1 MKTIK
6 ILGVLLALIVSTLS
20 VNAQTKTY
28 NNYGV
33 SMTYPS
39 YLVLDEEDYSDGK
52 LNLEFLDVD
61 EISGMIVLVSSNEV
75 ILLGIELVGLE
86 GVFEMLQDEMM
97 SELVGAE
104 LGDIE
109 KTDSS
114 VIMPFTMSEDG
125 VVVNGEMALGVQGN
139 KLILTVILG
148 HGSEKFSALKQ
159 AVKTLKVS

>member
-6 ILGVLLALIVSTLS
+6 ILGVLLALIVSTLA

-52 LNLEFLDVD
+52 LNLEFSDVD
-61 EISGMIVLVSSNEV
+61 EISGMIVLVSSDEV

-86 GVFEMLQDEMM
+86 GVFEMLQSEMM

-159 AVKTLKVS
+159 AIKTLKVS

>member
-6 ILGVLLALIVSTLS
+6 ILGVLLALIVSTLA

-61 EISGMIVLVSSNEV
+61 EISGMIVLVSSDEV

-86 GVFEMLQDEMM
+86 GVFEMLQSEMM

-159 AVKTLKVS
+159 AIKTLKVS

>member
-6 ILGVLLALIVSTLS
+6 ILGVLLALIVSTLA

-52 LNLEFLDVD
+52 LNLEFSDVD
-61 EISGMIVLVSSNEV
+61 EISGMIVLVSSDEV

-86 GVFEMLQDEMM
+86 GVFEMLQSEMM